1 MSGAREISTG
11 ARRRLPRRHLARIS
25 LTSRSHLDASRSHLA
40 RISLAPR
47 GSRWPASLPA
57 KRSAGASPGRRYT
70 RARRCCRRRGGGSS
84 RPPGSLRVPAG
95 GRRVK
100 TERRRPVLREGGGH
114 TERGEHGD
122 ACVLQLHLAV
132 KLDLALGRVGRE
144 ACGSAAAVSTEAQ
157 GGARDAKRRHNTE
170 RVEEAERTRDAG
182 QVLDVEGRRRGRRLG
197 HLRRGGGRRHH
208 SHGRPMCLMTQV
220 TGAGVTG
227 GSCMRTS
234 ARGARVV
241 VDSRARTIWREEGRQ
256 ATERRPPRRGSV
268 WKCRGKGVRRK
279 EFARSQV
286 FCFVSFFL
294 PGTVNIPAWWRRAV
308 LPSSH
313 PPLACLPVFF
323 LSTPGSRHKTGAHWH

>member
-122 ACVLQLHLAV
+122 ASVLQLHLAV

-144 ACGSAAAVSTEAQ
+144 ACGSAAAVSTGRRKGCKEATQ
-157 GGARDAKRRHNTE
+157 HR
-170 RVEEAERTRDAG
+170 AG
-182 QVLDVEGRRRGRRLG
+182 QR
-197 HLRRGGGRRHH
+197 
-208 SHGRPMCLMTQV
+208 
-220 TGAGVTG
+220 
-227 GSCMRTS
+227 
-234 ARGARVV
+234 
-241 VDSRARTIWREEGRQ
+241 SRADQR
-256 ATERRPPRRGSV
+256 
-268 WKCRGKGVRRK
+268 CRAG
-279 EFARSQV
+279 
-286 FCFVSFFL
+286 
-294 PGTVNIPAWWRRAV
+294 P
-308 LPSSH
+308 
-313 PPLACLPVFF
+313 
-323 LSTPGSRHKTGAHWH
+323 